1 MDESRLEDLKRAFR
15 PIPDSD
21 AYYAATS
28 HEQALAC
35 ALGALADDE
44 GMALIVGGPGLG
56 KTLLGHCFLDRLGG
70 DVASAFL
77 LTTHFREPAA
87 LLQELLY
94 DFALPYEGR
103 TEEEMRL
110 ALTDHLLQNYE
121 GGRKAVLVIDEAQH
135 LSPAVLEELR
145 LLGNLEGRKGKAA
158 QSVLLSL
165 PSILDTLQAPELE
178 SFQQRLA
185 ARAEL
190 RPFDQH
196 EATDFLLHQARR
208 VCPRPEEFLTEEA
221 LQIVAQSCQ
230 GIPRLLNRAMHK
242 ALSLA
247 QTGGA
252 DVLDAEAVLEA
263 VAALGLVQEEA
274 APFAG
279 CEEGERTEVHPA
291 RDGSRGHRLFAGPR
305 RIV

>member
-1 MDESRLEDLKRAFR
+1 MDESRLEALQRAFR

-21 AYYAATS
+21 AYYPATS

-35 ALGALADDE
+35 AMAALADDE

-56 KTLLGHCFLDRLGG
+56 KTLLGHCFLDRLGS
-70 DVASAFL
+70 DVPSAFL

-87 LLQELLY
+87 LLQALLY
-94 DFALPYEGR
+94 DFTLPFEGR
-103 TEEEMRL
+103 SEEEMRL

-121 GGRKAVLVIDEAQH
+121 AGRKAVLVIDEAQH

-145 LLGNLEGRKGKAA
+145 LLGNLEGKKGKAV
-158 QSVLLSL
+158 QIVLLSL
-165 PSILDTLQAPELE
+165 PAILETLELPELE

-190 RPFDQH
+190 RPLDQH

-208 VCPRPEEFLTEEA
+208 ICPRPEELLTEEA
-221 LQIVAQSCQ
+221 LQILARSCQ
-230 GIPRLLNRAMHK
+230 GIPRLLNRAMRK

-247 QTGGA
+247 QAGGA
-252 DVLDAEAVLEA
+252 LVLDAEAVLEA
-263 VAALGLVQEEA
+263 LSALGMVQDETAE
-274 APFAG
+274 F
-279 CEEGERTEVHPA
+279 EGNGTHERTEMQPA
-291 RDGSRGHRLFAGPR
+291 RDGNRAHRLFAGPR
-305 RIV
+305 R